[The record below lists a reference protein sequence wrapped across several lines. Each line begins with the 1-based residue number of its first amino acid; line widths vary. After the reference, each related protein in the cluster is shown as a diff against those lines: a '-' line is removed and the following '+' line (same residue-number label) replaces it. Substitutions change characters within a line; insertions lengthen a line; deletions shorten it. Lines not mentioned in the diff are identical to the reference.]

1 MVNRL
6 FRMFKFTSTVAQ
18 IMHKPPSSCK
28 KAFLR
33 VTLTLCRIV
42 FLDQYQ
48 SSHAC
53 LLITCFHYRSTR
65 LYYLSV
71 TDQSPTQ
78 CAHSQETHQRHKELQ
93 VHCLGIVSIS
103 KVWFA
108 AHWTVEVLHTLLIY
122 DHSEVAFKT
131 VFAEYVC
138 APWHVHHL
146 EKQNS
151 NCVNLVPGHF
161 LILHARKSLGTRLQV
176 QWEGTVRANSPR
188 EQGTGLHRWDKV

>member
-28 KAFLR
+28 KTFLR

-53 LLITCFHYRSTR
+53 FLITCFHYRSSH

-71 TDQSPTQ
+71 THQSPTQ
-78 CAHSQETHQRHKELQ
+78 CAHSQETHQRHKKLQ

-103 KVWFA
+103 KVWFP
-108 AHWTVEVLHTLLIY
+108 AHRAVEVFHTLLVY
-122 DHSEVAFKT
+122 DHSEVPSKT
-131 VFAEYVC
+131 VLAEYVS

-161 LILHARKSLGTRLQV
+161 LFPHAGKSLGTRGAV
-176 QWEGTVRANSPR
+176 GGDTEG
-188 EQGTGLHRWDKV
+188 